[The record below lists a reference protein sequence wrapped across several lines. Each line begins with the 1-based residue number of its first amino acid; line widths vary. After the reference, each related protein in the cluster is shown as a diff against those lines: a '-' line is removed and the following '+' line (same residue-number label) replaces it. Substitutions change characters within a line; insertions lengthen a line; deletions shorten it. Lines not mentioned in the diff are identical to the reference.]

1 MPVWAGRTVRSG
13 QVGVEFAGALYES
26 DEGDGGSGEGAGC
39 DGRSGGVRG
48 GGWREVCVQGVAE
61 GGEGGS
67 GGGRADE
74 ETVVRVGVAGGGP
87 LLEVGG
93 RAECRVGGKERIE
106 GRVTTATS
114 VECRLLARSHGNETV
129 EVSLNG
135 ADWGGDSV
143 QFRYKGYV

>member
-1 MPVWAGRTVRSG
+1 MVS
-13 QVGVEFAGALYES
+13 VGNPFS
-26 DEGDGGSGEGAGC
+26 
-39 DGRSGGVRG
+39 
-48 GGWREVCVQGVAE
+48 
-61 GGEGGS
+61 
-67 GGGRADE
+67 
-74 ETVVRVGVAGGGP
+74 

-114 VECRLLARSHGNETV
+114 VECRLPARSHGNETV